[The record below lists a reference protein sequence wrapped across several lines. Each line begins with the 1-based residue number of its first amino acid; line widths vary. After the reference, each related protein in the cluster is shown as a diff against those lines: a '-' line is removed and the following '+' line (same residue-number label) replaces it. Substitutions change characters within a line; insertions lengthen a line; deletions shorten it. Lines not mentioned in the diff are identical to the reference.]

1 MKSLE
6 SLITLLA
13 KLPGLGPRSAR
24 RIALHLIKDNRQFM
38 MQLAE
43 TIHAVAEE
51 IKTCAE
57 CGNIDTVSPCSIC
70 ADPKRDSNIIC
81 VVEGIAD
88 LWAMERGH
96 VFNGLYH
103 VLGGS
108 LSAIDGRTPEKL
120 NLKKLRQRVTEGNL
134 RELIIATNATL
145 EGQTTG
151 HYIVDMLADTN
162 LKISCLAHG
171 IPVGAELDYVD
182 EGTLTLALKQRHNY
196 DN

>member
-1 MKSLE
+1 
-6 SLITLLA
+6 
-13 KLPGLGPRSAR
+13 
-24 RIALHLIKDNRQFM
+24 
-38 MQLAE
+38 
-43 TIHAVAEE
+43 
-51 IKTCAE
+51 
-57 CGNIDTVSPCSIC
+57 
-70 ADPKRDSNIIC
+70 

-120 NLKKLRQRVTEGNL
+120 NLKKLRQRVTESSL
-134 RELIIATNATL
+134 REIIIATNATL